1 MFFDMW
7 KYVYSE
13 SIFNTLYIEIKHK
26 SLKTLDKINS
36 TKMPSFFFRELQHS
50 FTFNSRFYMSWSK
63 RLVSLKLCVGF
74 SIFDSVSFLLKF
86 LVLFHRMQG
95 LFDFK
100 TSIPFKFKIMEKPHT
115 VLLSDLWL
123 LSSNKKFNDIFWVRA
138 SKNRPGD
145 RFFKPR
151 KQKFWER

>member
-1 MFFDMW
+1 MW

-36 TKMPSFFFRELQHS
+36 TKMPLFSFASSNTVLLLICDS
-50 FTFNSRFYMSWSK
+50 YMSWSK

-74 SIFDSVSFLLKF
+74 SIFDSFSFLLKF

-115 VLLSDLWL
+115 VFLPDLWL